1 MSTSV
6 RGLLHPELRGI
17 IDAFTLPSLDLDLV
31 AMLRQP
37 GFIAELSGSVEL
49 SGAVEVMEQTV
60 PGNPAVPV
68 RVHRSKQRSGLEA
81 AIVAIHGGG
90 YVMGSAAMY
99 DLSFDRWCPS
109 LGFVGV
115 SVEYRLAPET
125 PYPGPLHDCYAA
137 LSWTH
142 EHADELGVDPNRIGI
157 AGISA
162 GGGLA
167 AGLALLARDRGDV
180 PVAFQL
186 LDCPMLDDRS
196 RTPSMQV
203 DDLFVWTREANE
215 FGWRAYLGDLQGSV
229 EVPPY
234 AAPACATDLAALPPA
249 FVSVGTIDG
258 FRDEDVDYAL
268 RLNQAGVPCEL
279 HVYPGVPH
287 GYQMARDTAV
297 VREAERHIET
307 WISATLAAD

>member
-6 RGLLHPELRGI
+6 RDLLHPELRGI
-17 IDAFTLPSLDLDLV
+17 IDAFTLPPLDPELVSL
-31 AMLRQP
+31 LRQP
-37 GFIAELSGSVEL
+37 DFIAELSGPVEL
-49 SGAVEVMEQTV
+49 SGA
-60 PGNPAVPV
+60 
-68 RVHRSKQRSGLEA
+68 
-81 AIVAIHGGG
+81 
-90 YVMGSAAMY
+90 
-99 DLSFDRWCPS
+99 
-109 LGFVGV
+109 VGV

-137 LSWTH
+137 LCWTH
-142 EHADELGVDPNRIGI
+142 EHADELGVDPSRIGI
-157 AGISA
+157 AGVSA

-167 AGLALLARDRGDV
+167 AGLALLARDRGEV
-180 PVAFQL
+180 RVAFQL

-196 RTPSMQV
+196 RTPSIQV

-215 FGWRAYLGDLQGSV
+215 FAWRAYLGDLYGSN

-234 AAPACATDLAALPPA
+234 AAPACATDLAGLPPA

-258 FRDEDVDYAL
+258 FRDEDVNYAL

-287 GYQMARDTAV
+287 GYQMAHDTTV